1 MSRKRRI
8 AAVFLSHWPID
19 RFFRALER
27 SAAREVP
34 DRHVPLALMMPGQ
47 GGLRITACTR
57 AAAAEGIAVGQLLAD
72 AMALYPALDVREA
85 NFAADRAALKRLA
98 DWCGRYTPW
107 TAPDRVG
114 LEGEPDGILM
124 DITGCDHLFG
134 GEAAL
139 IDDLVRRFSGFHIRA
154 RVAVASTPGAAWA
167 VARFGSART
176 QVLPIGGEEA
186 ALAALPVAALRLSH
200 DVVDGLARLGLKRVD
215 DLYGRARA
223 PLTARFG
230 RAVSMRLDEALGY
243 AAEPISPEMPL
254 VPYRARLLFAEGLM
268 RIEDIETATAQLADE
283 LCVLL
288 ASYHKGARQLE
299 LALFRVDGEVT
310 VLRAGTSAPSRGAG
324 HLARLFREKLQ
335 QAGDEFDAGFGIEAM
350 SLAALAVDPLM
361 QAQTAMTD
369 SVAVD
374 RDIDGLMD
382 RLGNRLGPA
391 RVMRLQAR
399 ASHVPERAGRGV
411 AVLRGDKPVAV
422 NDWRV
427 SALQHGEGAV
437 ARPLRM
443 LAAPEPIEVTAEIPE
458 GPPRRFR
465 WRRVLYQIAR
475 AEGPERIAPEWWR
488 NARDRTR
495 DYYRVEDTDGHRFWL
510 FRDGLYLRDTEM
522 PRWFIQGMFG

>member
-1 MSRKRRI
+1 
-8 AAVFLSHWPID
+8 
-19 RFFRALER
+19 
-27 SAAREVP
+27 
-34 DRHVPLALMMPGQ
+34 
-47 GGLRITACTR
+47 
-57 AAAAEGIAVGQLLAD
+57 
-72 AMALYPALDVREA
+72 
-85 NFAADRAALKRLA
+85 
-98 DWCGRYTPW
+98 
-107 TAPDRVG
+107 
-114 LEGEPDGILM
+114 
-124 DITGCDHLFG
+124 
-134 GEAAL
+134 
-139 IDDLVRRFSGFHIRA
+139 LV
-154 RVAVASTPGAAWA
+154 
-167 VARFGSART
+167 
-176 QVLPIGGEEA
+176 
-186 ALAALPVAALRLSH
+186 
-200 DVVDGLARLGLKRVD
+200 
-215 DLYGRARA
+215 
-223 PLTARFG
+223 
-230 RAVSMRLDEALGY
+230 
-243 AAEPISPEMPL
+243 
-254 VPYRARLLFAEGLM
+254 

-288 ASYHKGARQLE
+288 ARYHKGARQLE

-310 VLRAGTSAPSRGAG
+310 VLRAGTSAPSRVAA

-335 QAGDEFDAGFGIEAM
+335 QAGDDFDAGFGIEAM
-350 SLAALAVDPLM
+350 NLAALAVDPLM
-361 QAQTAMTD
+361 QAQAAMTD
-369 SVAVD
+369 GAAAD

-399 ASHVPERAGRGV
+399 ASHVPERAVRGV

-465 WRRVLYQIAR
+465 WRRVLYHIAR

-488 NARDRTR
+488 NTQDRTR

-510 FRDGLYLRDTEM
+510 FRDGLYLRDTET